1 MNAEMGVMISA
12 SHNPVEDNGI
22 KIFGP
27 TGFKLTDSEE
37 ERIEELMDAEE
48 DELPRPIGKDL
59 GSVSNYFE
67 GGQKYLSYLKETIDN
82 DFEDINIAL
91 DCAHG
96 ATSSLAPHLFVDFE
110 ADIQTIGNNPTGLN
124 IND

>member
-1 MNAEMGVMISA
+1 
-12 SHNPVEDNGI
+12 
-22 KIFGP
+22 
-27 TGFKLTDSEE
+27 
-37 ERIEELMDAEE
+37 MDAEE

-96 ATSSLAPHLFVDFE
+96 ATSRLAPRFFGEFE
-110 ADIQTIGNNPTGLN
+110 ADIHTLGHNLTVLN
-124 IND
+124 INDKVGAIQPQKLQELVVQNEADICLAFYRYCELL